1 LIDLRPI
8 LLVIGALSSMLGVA
22 MFVPAIFDLV
32 YHNEEWRVFMA
43 SGLITILFGLGLF
56 IAVRGNQKILSIRQ
70 VFLMSTLIWVVLSAL
85 SALPLYWSSA
95 IGTYTDAFFEAMS
108 GLTTTGS
115 TIISHLDGAAPGVL
129 LWRAMLQWIGG
140 LGIIAMAIAVL
151 PMLRV
156 NGMQL
161 FRAEGFDTAEKILPS
176 VTLISGIMTIIYV
189 LLTLAC
195 AIAYFLAGMSPF
207 EALTHAM
214 ATLSTGGFST
224 RDASIAAFDSAA
236 IDIITIVFMILGSLP
251 FFLFIKMAQGDPLAL
266 FKDSQARVFIYIL
279 AAFTVAIASAQI
291 VGEHHFGLEAL
302 RHAAFNVVS
311 IMTSTGYVT
320 KDYSSW
326 GAFSMAAF
334 FLLMF
339 IGGCAG
345 STAGGVKIFRWQ
357 VLMEDMKQHLN
368 SIVFPNGVFVKH
380 FNGRILPDSVS
391 IAVMSFFFL
400 YILCF
405 LVLAALLSLTGLDAL
420 TALSGAVTAIS
431 NVGPGLGNVIGP
443 VSNFSTLND
452 TAKWLLSAGMLLGRL
467 ELFTVLVLLSPAFWR
482 G

>member
-8 LLVIGALSSMLGVA
+8 LLVIGALSSILGVA

-56 IAVRGNQKILSIRQ
+56 VAVRGNQKILSIRQ

-115 TIISHLDGAAPGVL
+115 TIISHLDGVSPGVL
-129 LWRAMLQWIGG
+129 LWRGMLQWIGG

-176 VTLISGIMTIIYV
+176 VTQISGITTIIYV

-195 AIAYFLAGMSPF
+195 TIAYSLAGMSPF
-207 EALTHAM
+207 ESFTHAM

-224 RDASIAAFDSAA
+224 RDASIGGFGSAA

-251 FFLFIKMAQGDPLAL
+251 FFLFIKMAQVDPFALA
-266 FKDSQARVFIYIL
+266 KDSQVRVFLYIL
-279 AAFTVAIASAQI
+279 ASFTVIIAAVEIAGGHQ
-291 VGEHHFGLEAL
+291 FGLDAL

-311 IMTSTGYVT
+311 IITTTGYIT
-320 KDYSSW
+320 QDFNSW
-326 GAFSMAAF
+326 GAFSMAIF

-339 IGGCAG
+339 VGGCAG

-357 VLMEDMKQHLN
+357 VLFEDIKQHVN
-368 SIVFPNGVFVKH
+368 SIAFPSGIFVKR
-380 FNGRILPDSVS
+380 FNGKILSDKVS
-391 IAVMSFFFL
+391 TAVLSFFFL
-400 YILCF
+400 YMLCF
-405 LVLAALLSLTGLDAL
+405 AVLAALLSLTGLDTV
-420 TALSGAVTAIS
+420 TALSGAATAIS
-431 NVGPGLGNVIGP
+431 NVGPGLGNIIGP
-443 VSNFSTLND
+443 VGNFSTLND

-467 ELFTVLVLLSPAFWR
+467 EFFTVLVLLSPAFWR
-482 G
+482 V